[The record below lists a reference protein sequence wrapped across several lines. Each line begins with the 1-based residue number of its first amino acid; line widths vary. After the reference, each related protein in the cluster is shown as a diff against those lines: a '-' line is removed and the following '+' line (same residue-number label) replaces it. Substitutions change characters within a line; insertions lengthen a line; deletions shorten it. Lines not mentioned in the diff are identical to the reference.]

1 MEPHELSALLGSWGY
16 PALFALFLATGVGSP
31 VPEDVLLIGT
41 GYLIS
46 AGILGW
52 PAASVVAWL
61 GVIASDLILFGA
73 GRRLAWHIS
82 RRSTDGL
89 FSSARRR
96 RATRWFAARGDVL
109 VLLARLVPGT
119 RAIVFVAAGVRAM
132 PGRTFLN
139 YDALGALLWV
149 PTMLWVGHLAGRRLG
164 DPDALAEYAAGAAW
178 TPVVV
183 IVVFICWLTLGREA
197 AKR

>member
-31 VPEDVLLIGT
+31 VPEDVLLLAT

-46 AGILGW
+46 VGILGW
-52 PAASVVAWL
+52 AAAAAVAWL
-61 GVIASDLILFGA
+61 GVIASDLILFAA

-82 RRSTDGL
+82 GRSVDGF
-89 FSSARRR
+89 FSPARMRH
-96 RATRWFAARGDVL
+96 ATRWFDVRGDRL

-119 RAIVFVAAGVRAM
+119 RAVVFVTAGMRAM
-132 PGRTFLN
+132 PGQTFLK
-139 YDALGALLWV
+139 YDALGAMLWV
-149 PTMLWVGHLAGRRLG
+149 PTLLWVGHLAARRLG
-164 DPDALAEYAAGAAW
+164 DPVALADYVTGATW

-183 IVVFICWLTLGREA
+183 LVVFICWLTLGREA
-197 AKR
+197 AKL